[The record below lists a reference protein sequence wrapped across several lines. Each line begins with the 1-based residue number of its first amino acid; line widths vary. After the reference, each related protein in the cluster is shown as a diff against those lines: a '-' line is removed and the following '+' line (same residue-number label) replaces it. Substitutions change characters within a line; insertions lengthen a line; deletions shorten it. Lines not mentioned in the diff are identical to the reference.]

1 LQEKDRTEGKI
12 NLAAVTQRLKL
23 EKERRRELELIRKNA
38 EIEYDLGLAT
48 LQQYDASVDP
58 LQRAVNLRKA
68 QAQYET
74 DIRDSQMSGLELAL
88 DQATGSN
95 QWAVAEKQIEAKLK
109 DIDAGQS
116 LILGEMERR
125 FEVYNERVAAI
136 MANPNFSEEER
147 TRLLKEAT
155 DSLVADLETNF
166 GVTKEKMDEQFSLL
180 NAQIGTARGATDKA
194 FSGFMGA
201 ISNQTIPAIT
211 WGQSLKVSLDG
222 AFNSIYNN
230 MLEHFKKIS
239 VLAEKIKDVAA
250 GGGGTPP
257 PPPNQPKRTTEEGQ
271 KTLIEQ
277 VRARLMAGTT
287 MYGRDQFL
295 AIKKVVDPKINKLS
309 GLVGNNAGFADQLE
323 KVRQSLRNYGLR
335 RGGMA
340 MGGNPYLVGEGG
352 PELFLPRSSGLVLNN
367 SVSSRLMSM
376 LTGRPDQAGS
386 NVTINVNNPV
396 IRNENDIRKLALE
409 ISRVQASQFRTEGG
423 RL

>member
-1 LQEKDRTEGKI
+1 
-12 NLAAVTQRLKL
+12 
-23 EKERRRELELIRKNA
+23 
-38 EIEYDLGLAT
+38 
-48 LQQYDASVDP
+48 
-58 LQRAVNLRKA
+58 
-68 QAQYET
+68 
-74 DIRDSQMSGLELAL
+74 
-88 DQATGSN
+88 
-95 QWAVAEKQIEAKLK
+95 
-109 DIDAGQS
+109 
-116 LILGEMERR
+116 
-125 FEVYNERVAAI
+125 
-136 MANPNFSEEER
+136 
-147 TRLLKEAT
+147 
-155 DSLVADLETNF
+155 
-166 GVTKEKMDEQFSLL
+166 
-180 NAQIGTARGATDKA
+180 
-194 FSGFMGA
+194 
-201 ISNQTIPAIT
+201 
-211 WGQSLKVSLDG
+211 
-222 AFNSIYNN
+222 

-239 VLAEKIKDVAA
+239 VLAEKIKDIAA
-250 GGGGTPP
+250 GGSGTPAAP
-257 PPPNQPKRTTEEGQ
+257 KEPAKRTTEEGQ

-287 MYGRDQFL
+287 MYGRDKFL

-309 GLVGNNAGFADQLE
+309 GLVGNNAGFEDQLD

>member
-1 LQEKDRTEGKI
+1 
-12 NLAAVTQRLKL
+12 
-23 EKERRRELELIRKNA
+23 
-38 EIEYDLGLAT
+38 
-48 LQQYDASVDP
+48 
-58 LQRAVNLRKA
+58 
-68 QAQYET
+68 
-74 DIRDSQMSGLELAL
+74 ML
-88 DQATGSN
+88 DH
-95 QWAVAEKQIEAKLK
+95 
-109 DIDAGQS
+109 
-116 LILGEMERR
+116 
-125 FEVYNERVAAI
+125 
-136 MANPNFSEEER
+136 
-147 TRLLKEAT
+147 
-155 DSLVADLETNF
+155 
-166 GVTKEKMDEQFSLL
+166 
-180 NAQIGTARGATDKA
+180 
-194 FSGFMGA
+194 
-201 ISNQTIPAIT
+201 
-211 WGQSLKVSLDG
+211 
-222 AFNSIYNN
+222 FNN
-230 MLEHFKKIS
+230 IS